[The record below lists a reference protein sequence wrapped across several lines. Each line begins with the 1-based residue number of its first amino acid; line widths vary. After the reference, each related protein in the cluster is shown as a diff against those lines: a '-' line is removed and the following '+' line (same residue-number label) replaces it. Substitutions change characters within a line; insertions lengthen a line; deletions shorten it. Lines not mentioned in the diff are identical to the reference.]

1 MAASSQSGTTSG
13 AIGRAP
19 GARRREPVLG
29 RILSSRWTKVVVFVL
44 CVVPLLL
51 LAYPFYVLVTTGYS
65 ETLTANP
72 IEYITHYTGTW
83 TIRLLLITLSIT
95 PLRKI
100 FNQPKLA
107 RYRRMLGL
115 FAFFYVCLH
124 FLIWFVLDKFFSLP
138 DMWADIL
145 KRPYITVGMA
155 GFAMLIPLAVT
166 STAGW
171 VRRMGYVKWQRLHR
185 LIYFA
190 ALAGVIHYYWLVK
203 SDVRLPLMYGAI
215 LAVLMLCRAFLWKQ
229 TPAKRTPAHRPAP
242 ATTPNTASLPD

>member
-1 MAASSQSGTTSG
+1 MQRSG
-13 AIGRAP
+13 ASRHEPLIGR
-19 GARRREPVLG
+19 VL
-29 RILSSRWTKVVVFVL
+29 SNRWTKVGVFIACL
-44 CVVPLLL
+44 VPLFL
-51 LAYPFYVLVTTGYS
+51 LAWPVWILVTSGYS
-65 ETLTANP
+65 PELTANP
-72 IEYITHYTGTW
+72 IEYVTHYTGNW
-83 TIRLLLITLSIT
+83 TIRFLLIALSIT

-107 RYRRMLGL
+107 RYRRILGL

-124 FLIWFVLDKFFSLP
+124 FLIWFVLDKFFSLH

-145 KRPYITVGMA
+145 KRPYITAGMA

-171 VRRMGYVKWQRLHR
+171 VRRMGFVKWQRLHR
-185 LIYFA
+185 LAYFA

-215 LAVLMLCRAFLWKQ
+215 LGVLMLFRFFTRKPAQRRAPVRASAGP
-229 TPAKRTPAHRPAP
+229 TS